1 MPWGIQRPHP
11 AMLVW
16 YGCAVV
22 GLVLALIG
30 VLAAKP
36 HFWLAG
42 FIVCGVAGVG
52 QYVLR
57 WRLARQGPP
66 R

>member
-1 MPWGIQRPHP
+1 MPLGIQRPHP
-11 AMLVW
+11 AMLVL
-16 YGCAVV
+16 YACAVV

-30 VLAAKP
+30 VLAGKP

-42 FIVCGVAGVG
+42 LIVCGVSGVG
-52 QYVLR
+52 QYVVR
-57 WRLARQGPP
+57 WRLARQTPP